1 MTQLEYWKN
10 MDGKPIPVD
19 QNGKHAIFVGKLIV
33 DFK

>member
-1 MTQLEYWKN
+1 